1 MTRIRYWSS
10 VRPQEERELGE
21 NQCLGVGRN
30 HANFGN
36 RDKKHMAGLVTKN
49 TTTIKLTSL
58 GEVELTAAKIS

>member
-1 MTRIRYWSS
+1 MTRICYWS
-10 VRPQEERELGE
+10 VLGHRRKE
-21 NQCLGVGRN
+21 NLEKTSAGVFGRN